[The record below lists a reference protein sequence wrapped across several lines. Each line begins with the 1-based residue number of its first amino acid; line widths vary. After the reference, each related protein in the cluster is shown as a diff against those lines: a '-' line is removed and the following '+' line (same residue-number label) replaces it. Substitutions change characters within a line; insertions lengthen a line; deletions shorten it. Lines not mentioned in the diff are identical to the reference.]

1 VTKKSVKKSTTKK
14 SSIKSAAKT
23 TAKKSVKKAATK
35 KTATTVAAVKK
46 SAVKKTAAK
55 IEDASIKKSAKKS
68 AAKTSKTKVASKIS
82 AKKASEKSET
92 KKSVTKKTIAKAAD
106 TKSETITPKV
116 ATKKSASKGTS
127 KKAVSKKSTKK
138 DLAPESKKAIEVSTN
153 IPAEAEGFVLKVKAE
168 FKTFDEILESR
179 KFLKVSSLIEQDEIE
194 ERANKKK
201 YSESK
206 LPEYPTRSMRS
217 KEHKLEETPEELIA
231 RIARELDDERSVSSL
246 DQNEMQ
252 LCTKCGMLPVA
263 DRFRVDRDLG
273 YCEICAE
280 LLGLGESKEAR
291 KEAVEGG
298 NSNNAAF

>member
-1 VTKKSVKKSTTKK
+1 MELST
-14 SSIKSAAKT
+14 
-23 TAKKSVKKAATK
+23 
-35 KTATTVAAVKK
+35 
-46 SAVKKTAAK
+46 
-55 IEDASIKKSAKKS
+55 D
-68 AAKTSKTKVASKIS
+68 
-82 AKKASEKSET
+82 
-92 KKSVTKKTIAKAAD
+92 
-106 TKSETITPKV
+106 
-116 ATKKSASKGTS
+116 
-127 KKAVSKKSTKK
+127 
-138 DLAPESKKAIEVSTN
+138 

-168 FKTFDEILESR
+168 FKTFDAIIESR
-179 KFLKVSSLIEQDEIE
+179 KFLKFSSLTEQDEIE

-206 LPEYPTRSMRS
+206 LPEYPTRSVRS

-246 DQNEMQ
+246 DQDEMQ

-291 KEAVEGG
+291 KEVVENG
-298 NSNNAAF
+298 NSENAAF